1 MTKGMTAHA
10 VQALV
15 ETGYASD
22 EKAMD
27 AAVARI
33 TESLFFPR

>member
-1 MTKGMTAHA
+1 MTEGMMAHA

-15 ETGYASD
+15 EMGYAPN

-27 AAVARI
+27 VEVA
-33 TESLFFPR
+33 

>member
-1 MTKGMTAHA
+1 MTEGMMAHA

-15 ETGYASD
+15 EMGYASN
-22 EKAMD
+22 EKSMD

-33 TESLFFPR
+33 T